1 MRPRLRA
8 LFAVLVATVA
18 ISVAIPATAAHAS
31 AAILGGGSGFA
42 ALEIDQWRAETAR
55 SPYNLSINYV
65 AQGSTYGRNQFAAG
79 AFDFGAS
86 DIQYP
91 DNEIPGLQTSP
102 RCQGK
107 ALANCFVYVPVSAGG
122 LAFMYNLHDS
132 SGNQINNLR
141 LTRDVACKIF
151 TGQITHWNDPAI
163 ASLNPR
169 LASVSLP
176 IRPVVRED
184 GAGESYVFSE
194 FCLAVDPD
202 VWHAFIDQQIH
213 SSNTNLDV
221 EFTSGRPTSR
231 WPASD
236 WANGVNP
243 IPVAYADGT
252 ANYVADPSGGN
263 GAITYVAAGYAKVR
277 SFPVASLQNAAGLYT
292 QPDEDNVTVALG
304 YATPRGNGTFQLAF
318 NGPDPR
324 AYFPSTYSYVLAQT
338 TGFDTGKG
346 ATLGQFLCYAVSQG
360 QVFAPDLR
368 YARLSAPLVQI
379 AINAIIEIPGAPAK
393 NNCFV
398 AGAPPPPP
406 PPSVQGGGSGFGGS
420 GGGSTGGT
428 SGASGTNGASAGGGS
443 NSTSVAAR
451 IAALG
456 KNATAAQKAKVA
468 AAARAAAAA
477 AAAAQNTTTTTSPDA
492 QLQSAAAQTPQGTG
506 SNTPVIWLLIAGVG
520 AALVINLIASRRR
533 SV

>member
-1 MRPRLRA
+1 MRHRFRA
-8 LFAVLVATVA
+8 LGALLFAT
-18 ISVAIPATAAHAS
+18 ISISIAIPATAAHAS
-31 AAILGGGSGFA
+31 SAILGGGSGFA
-42 ALEIDQWRAETAR
+42 ALEIEQWRAETAR
-55 SPYNLSINYV
+55 APFNLSINYV

-91 DNEIPGLQTSP
+91 DNEIAGLQTST
-102 RCQGK
+102 RCRGK
-107 ALANCFVYVPVSAGG
+107 ALSDCFVYVPVSAGG

-151 TGQITHWNDPAI
+151 TGQITKWNDPAI
-163 ASLNPR
+163 KALNPR
-169 LASVSLP
+169 LASSSLP

-194 FCLAVDPD
+194 FCLAVDSG
-202 VWHAFIDQQIH
+202 VWHAFIDQQTH

-221 EFTSGRPTSR
+221 EFTSGHPTSR

-243 IPVAYADGT
+243 VPIAYADGT

-277 SFPVASLQNAAGLYT
+277 SFPVASLQNAAGQFT

-324 AYFPSTYSYVLAQT
+324 SYFPSTYSYVLAQT
-338 TGFDTGKG
+338 TGFKTDKG
-346 ATLGQFLCYAVSQG
+346 ATLGQFLCYAISQG

-368 YARLSAPLVQI
+368 YARLSAPLVNI
-379 AINAIIEIPGAPAK
+379 AINAIIKIPGAPGK

-406 PPSVQGGGSGFGGS
+406 PPSIQDGGPGFGGS
-420 GGGSTGGT
+420 GGGGGSGNGANGARGANAAGGT
-428 SGASGTNGASAGGGS
+428 NASA
-443 NSTSVAAR
+443 AAR
-451 IAALG
+451 GAALG
-456 KNATAAQKAKVA
+456 KNATAAQKAKAVA
-468 AAARAAAAA
+468 EARAAA

-492 QLQSAAAQTPQGTG
+492 QLQSAAAQSPERKS
-506 SNTPVIWLLIAGVG
+506 SNTPLIWLLLAGAG
-520 AALVINLIASRRR
+520 AALVVNVLVSRRR
-533 SV
+533 PA